1 MLVLCQRYLPQI
13 EEAREALMDGYLSV
27 FRSLDRFEHR
37 GPGSFR
43 AWQSRIMVNSCL
55 AKLRK
60 TSLHW
65 EPMDGHQPEVA
76 DPEVVLARLSAK
88 EILTQIQTLPAG
100 YRMVFN
106 LVVFEQMT
114 HPEIA
119 RLLGVTESTSK
130 TQFLKAR
137 RMLQEKLQTPALTT

>member
-55 AKLRK
+55 ARLRK

-65 EPMDGHQPEVA
+65 EPMDEHQPEVA
-76 DPEVVLARLSAK
+76 DPEAVLAQLSAK
-88 EILTQIQTLPAG
+88 EILAQIQTLPAG

-106 LVVFEQMT
+106 LFVFEQMT

-137 RMLQEKLQTPALTT
+137 RMLQEKLQTPALQK

>member
-1 MLVLCQRYLPQI
+1 MLVLCQRYLPQP

-37 GPGSFR
+37 GAGSFR
-43 AWQSRIMVNSCL
+43 AWLSRIMVNSCL

-60 TSLHW
+60 TSLQW
-65 EPMDGHQPEVA
+65 EPMGDQLPEVA
-76 DPEVVLARLSAK
+76 DPEAALARLSAK
-88 EILTQIQTLPAG
+88 EILAQIQTLPAG

-106 LVVFEQMT
+106 LFVFEQLT

-130 TQFLKAR
+130 TQLLKAR
-137 RMLQEKLQTPALTT
+137 RMLQEKLQTPSLSN